1 MNYIPQI
8 LALPNHIDI
17 FGLKITFYAIC
28 IIIGMFSAYYY
39 GLRIAKKIGINEDDL
54 FWGFIIGVV
63 VGVLG
68 ARIYYVIFSWADY
81 KDNIIKVLA
90 INEGGLAI
98 HGALIAAGIFAVIY
112 ARIKKLDLLK
122 IIEVLAP
129 GFLIGQT
136 AGRWG
141 NFFNQEANGGEVTRG
156 FLEKIHIPE
165 FIINNMYFRDKVTG
179 IVGYFH
185 PTFFY
190 EFLWNMLGLLAII
203 LIRKLWKKYWMGD
216 AGIFYLIWY
225 GIGRF
230 FIEGLRTDP
239 LPVNIFGLELLQA
252 QVISVI
258 MVFVGIALLVLRRIF
273 KYKPISFM
281 EIIEENKVE
290 VTLKE

>member
-1 MNYIPQI
+1 MNYIPQF
-8 LALPNHIDI
+8 LALPHEINI
-17 FGLKITFYAIC
+17 FGLKIAFYAIC

-39 GLRIAKKIGINEDDL
+39 GLRIAKKLGVNEDDL

-68 ARIYYVIFSWADY
+68 ARIYYVAFSWVDY
-81 KDNIIKVLA
+81 KDNLIKILA

-98 HGALIAAGIFAVIY
+98 HGALLAAGIFAVIY
-112 ARIKKLDLLK
+112 SKIKKLDLLK
-122 IIEVLAP
+122 VVELLAP
-129 GFLIGQT
+129 GFLLAQS

-156 FLEKIHIPE
+156 FLEKIHIPT
-165 FIINNMYFRDKVTG
+165 FIINNMEFRDKVTG
-179 IVGYFH
+179 MFGYFH

-190 EFLWNMLGLLAII
+190 EVLWNISGFLAII
-203 LIRKLWKKYWMGD
+203 IIRQLWKKYWVGD
-216 AGIFYLIWY
+216 SGIFYLIWY

-239 LPVNIFGLELLQA
+239 LPVNIFGIELLQA
-252 QVISVI
+252 QVISVV
-258 MVFVGIALLVLRRIF
+258 MVIAGVVLLVLRRVF

-281 EIIEENKVE
+281 EVVEENKLIA
-290 VTLKE
+290 LKEE